1 MPTSETGR
9 PRPRTRNAGAT
20 RAVLVGASVSHFT
33 EEGFARTSVDRVVAG
48 LDLTKGA
55 AYHHFK
61 DKTQLFEAAFEF
73 VQARFSEQLG
83 AAVSGLVDPDTILAT
98 SLDQYLTACRDPSFL
113 RIAVLEA
120 PAALGWERWKEMEA
134 PHLLGVLRAALAKR
148 SGDPGAASSAGLCR
162 GLQRNDRRRPGAEH
176 REPGPGG
183 LGAPPPGRSD
193 PGHGTG
199 AGPVTGR

>member
-20 RAVLVGASVSHFT
+20 RATLVGASVSHFT

-148 SGDPGAASSAGLCR
+148 SGDPGAASSAAPVVLAAASAAGLELSTVSPAR
-162 GLQRNDRRRPGAEH
+162 VGSERRRLVGVILAMAQ
-176 REPGPGG
+176 G
-183 LGAPPPGRSD
+183 LDR
-193 PGHGTG
+193 
-199 AGPVTGR
+199 